1 MDLRQLRYFCVL
13 AETLNFHRAAERLN
27 ISQPPL
33 TVAIRKLESDL
44 GARLFER
51 TPKGVLL
58 TAAGEAALPSARAAI
73 EQAEAVRESVRFGA
87 TGMLGR
93 LRIGYVGS
101 AVCDLLPRMVS
112 AFREAYPLV
121 ELMLAEMTS
130 VDIVQEIASGRLDV
144 GLVRLPVI
152 DGTPV
157 NIDLVETDTL
167 VAALPAALAPE
178 SAQLIKLQD
187 LAEYQFIMF
196 KPISVLNATVRLA
209 CQEAGFTP
217 LVSQEAVQLQTILSL
232 VQAGLGVSLVPAR
245 TARFAPEGVTLLPL
259 AEAIEIQLG
268 IVRGA
273 SVRPLVD
280 NFLRVARET
289 ETVI

>member
-1 MDLRQLRYFCVL
+1 MNLRQLRYFCVL

-51 TPKGVLL
+51 TPRGVLL

-73 EQAEAVRESVRFGA
+73 EQAEAVREAVRFGA

-93 LRIGYVGS
+93 LRIGFVGS
-101 AVCDLLPRMVS
+101 AVCDLLPRIVS

-157 NIDLVETDTL
+157 VIDLVETDTL
-167 VAALPAALAPE
+167 VAALPDVLAPKG
-178 SAQLIKLQD
+178 AQLIKLQD
-187 LAEYQFIMF
+187 LAGYQFIMF

-217 LVSQEAVQLQTILSL
+217 LVNQEAVQLQTILSL

-268 IVRGA
+268 IVRGD

-280 NFLRVARET
+280 NLLRVARDT
-289 ETVI
+289 ATAI